1 MSKKNIITQAAQIAV
16 QTELEYKRLHKL
28 PIARFALET
37 KEVFLE
43 KPDGTKTLIGKAMKR
58 GRYSQWANNPKGE
71 KHDR

>member
-37 KEVFLE
+37 KEVFL
-43 KPDGTKTLIGKAMKR
+43 
-58 GRYSQWANNPKGE
+58 
-71 KHDR
+71 